1 MNPELPLPTLGR
13 HFNMDS
19 KREVLLRR
27 IYYDPKHPAG
37 FSGVQ
42 KLFRSARKQIKSL
55 SLSQVKSWLQEQKTY
70 TLHKPIRRKF
80 KRRQTRVG
88 GIDHQWQADLADLQ
102 RLMKDNDQFR
112 YLLCVIDVFSKY
124 AWVVPI
130 YNKTGQTLIKAFES
144 ILKSSGRS
152 PMSLQTDKGSE
163 FKNRDFQKFLKSKH
177 IHFFTTENPETK
189 ASIVERFQRS
199 LKSRMWKYFT
209 HEKTRRYIDILDDLV
224 HAYNHSFHRSIQ
236 MTPAS
241 VTENKEPEVS
251 HHLYGSKRKSKP
263 LSVNVGDFVRINK
276 TKRTFDKGYLPNWTK
291 ELFKVIHIRRSSPP
305 TVQLEDLGGE
315 KIEGSFYLPEIQS
328 IKDKHIYE
336 IESVL
341 ARRTRKVGGKKIK
354 EIKVHWEGY
363 PKKFDSWISES
374 HLV

>member
-1 MNPELPLPTLGR
+1 
-13 HFNMDS
+13 MDS
-19 KREVLLRR
+19 KLHQLLHT
-27 IYYDPKHPAG
+27 IYYNPKHPAG
-37 FSGVQ
+37 YSGVQ
-42 KLFRSARKQIKSL
+42 KLYRAAKKQIKSL
-55 SLSQVKSWLQEQKTY
+55 TIEQVQSWLQGQNTY

-88 GIDHQWQADLADLQ
+88 GIDFQWQADLADLQ
-102 RLMKDNDQFR
+102 KLAKDNEEHR

-130 YNKTGQTLIKAFES
+130 YNKTSASLIKAFQS
-144 ILKSSGRS
+144 ILKTSGRI
-152 PMSLQTDKGSE
+152 PKSLQTDKGSE
-163 FKNRDFQKFLKSKH
+163 FKNREFQKFLKSMK

-209 HEKTRRYIDILDDLV
+209 HKKTRRYIGVLDKLV

-236 MTPAS
+236 MAPAF
-241 VTENKEPEVS
+241 VNENTEPEVS
-251 HHLYGSKRKSKP
+251 QNLYGAGEKSNPIPVK
-263 LSVNVGDFVRINK
+263 VGDLVRINK
-276 TKRTFDKGYLPNWTK
+276 TKRTFDKGYLPNWTT
-291 ELFKVIHIRRSSPP
+291 ELFKVIHIRGSNPP

-315 KIEGSFYLPEIQS
+315 RIEGSFYLPEIQV
-328 IKDKHIYE
+328 IKDSAVYE

-341 ARRTRKVGGKKIK
+341 ARRTRKVGGKTIK

-363 PKKFDSWISES
+363 PSKFDSWISES